1 MKKYNFI
8 LAIIITTGLLFVSTS
23 CEDYLERYPRDSVAS
38 EEAFATIDDI
48 EGVVTGIYNRMQA
61 GEYNQ
66 REMNLAGELLA
77 DNMDIAESNAGRMDQ
92 HPTNEEGAGFEIW
105 ERVYDDINR
114 CNLVL
119 DNIDDVDASES
130 EKNQVK
136 GEAHAIRA
144 HLYFDLLRIYAR
156 PYLHQEPY
164 VEGEPLGVILKTEPF
179 QGIDESAFEERATI
193 DEGYQQVLDDLND
206 AVTFLEGDNDFP
218 YRYNEVSAKAMRA
231 RLHLYMGNWGDAID
245 DAEDVIDEAP
255 IELVNAETGVEYVD
269 KVFASQ
275 PGAESI
281 LELGFENESDAPSMN
296 YSVAGMATYYEE
308 DTLDVP
314 VVEDKGRPS
323 YRAYGDVILR
333 RDLVENVLE
342 EYEALGDVRG
352 EENAT
357 YYQLDKGG
365 QFAAFQ
371 AKYHS
376 YAGVANWDDIKVIRL
391 PEMYFIAAEAYA
403 EEGDLPSAEDML
415 MTLREHRGI
424 GDEEINV
431 ADKEEFIELL
441 LTEKRLEYFS
451 EMSHRW
457 FDLRRRGMDI
467 PKGIDGVDAGSPL
480 DFENYRVVEKIPEY
494 ELDANENCDQ
504 NPGY

>member
-1 MKKYNFI
+1 MKKYSFI
-8 LAIIITTGLLFVSTS
+8 LTLIITAGLLFMSTS
-23 CEDYLERYPRDSVAS
+23 CEDFLERYPRDSVAS

-48 EGVVTGIYNRMQA
+48 EGVVAGVYDRLQA
-61 GEYNQ
+61 GTYNQ

-77 DNMDIAESNAGRMDQ
+77 DNMDIAESNAGRMTA
-92 HPTNEEGAGFEIW
+92 HPTNEEGAGFGIW
-105 ERVYDDINR
+105 ARVYDDINR
-114 CNLVL
+114 CNMVL
-119 DNIDDVDASES
+119 HHIDDVDAVES
-130 EKNQVK
+130 RVNKVK
-136 GEAHAIRA
+136 GEAKAIRA
-144 HLYFDLLRIYAR
+144 LLYFDLLRVYAR
-156 PYLHQEPY
+156 PYLHQEPF

-193 DEGYQQVLDDLND
+193 DEGYQQVLEDLND
-206 AVTFLEGDNDFP
+206 AVTLLSAEDGFP
-218 YRYNEVSAKAMRA
+218 YRFNEIAAKALRA
-231 RLHLYMGNWGDAID
+231 RLHLYMGNWQNAID
-245 DAEDVIDEAP
+245 DAEDVIDESPAQ
-255 IELVNAETGVEYVD
+255 LVDAADGIEYVD

-275 PGAESI
+275 PGEESI
-281 LELGFENESDAPSMN
+281 LELGFVDESDAPSMN

-308 DTLDVP
+308 DELNVP

-333 RDLVENVLE
+333 RDLVENVLQ

-365 QFAAFQ
+365 EFAAFQ

-376 YAGVANWDDIKVIRL
+376 YAGIANWDDIKMIRI

-403 EEGDLPSAEDML
+403 ELDELPDAEDML
-415 MTLREHRGI
+415 MTVREHRGI
-424 GDEEINV
+424 GGEDINV
-431 ADKEEFIELL
+431 GSKEEFIDLL

-467 PKGIDGVDAGSPL
+467 PKGIDGVDAGSLL
-480 DFENYRVVEKIPEY
+480 DFENYRVVEKVPES
-494 ELDANENCDQ
+494 EIEANDNCKQ